1 MVIVVLLTILMV
13 IHMATIIQ
21 ATDKLRKERFNEAM
35 DKARRSQQ
43 RREQLLNELK
53 PTERD
58 RLSRDEL
65 YELLR
70 KEEAETAL

>member
-1 MVIVVLLTILMV
+1 
-13 IHMATIIQ
+13 
-21 ATDKLRKERFNEAM
+21 M